1 MIAALAYLQICST
14 RNRLCAQLAR
24 LRKPQYLLG
33 AVLGFAYLG
42 FFFLRPMSSPAHSAG
57 RPGAVSPEWQPVV
70 ELAVAFALFGVMA
83 LTWLLPSKRATLDFT
98 EAEIAFLFPAPV
110 PRRALIHFRL
120 LKTQLAL
127 LFSAL
132 IMTLFTW
139 RFMPPGGAWR
149 LALGWWVLMSAM
161 ELHRLGAGFVRTR
174 LLDRGFGNWVRR
186 LIVLALLALL
196 GLTVWRRGAAAF
208 AALPADAMA
217 QPQTL
222 AEFAGTVFGQPPMN
236 WVLAPLR
243 LLVRPLLAP
252 GTADFALALLPALG
266 LGALLYFGV
275 LITAVA
281 FEEDALERAEQRS
294 RLIAAARAGNWHLA
308 GPRTREGR
316 APFRLA
322 ASGPRLVALT
332 WKNLISAQSLLTS
345 RLGILMLAMLVP
357 MAVGV
362 GIASPKAVGFKV
374 IGAMAIGL
382 VPMLF
387 FAGPELA
394 RFDLR
399 QDLPMADVLKT
410 YPLRGWQLVLG
421 EVLAPA
427 FILTLTQCVL
437 AAVAAALLPSPR
449 AAFGAPFATIAPRV
463 VIALSAMMLS
473 PVLNL
478 TLLLLHNATAVL
490 FPAWVRLGP
499 QGAQGFEAMG
509 QRMLL
514 MLGHLLSLVLALL
527 PAAGV
532 GTVVFLLVKFAAGW
546 LVALPPAALA
556 AALVLGLEAGLGLKW
571 LGDRFERMDITD

>member
-1 MIAALAYLQICST
+1 MIAALVYLQVCSA
-14 RNRLCAQLAR
+14 RNRLRAQLAR

-57 RPGAVSPEWQPVV
+57 RLGAVPPEWQPVV
-70 ELAVAFALFGVMA
+70 ELAVASALFGVMA

-110 PRRALIHFRL
+110 ARRALIHFRL

-132 IMTLFTW
+132 IMTLVTW
-139 RFMPPGGAWR
+139 RLMPPGGAWR

-174 LLDRGFGNWVRR
+174 LLDRGLGNWVRR
-186 LIVLALLALL
+186 GIVLGLLALL

-217 QPQTL
+217 QPQAL

-266 LGALLYFGV
+266 LFALFYVWV
-275 LITAVA
+275 LVTAVA
-281 FEEDALERAEQRS
+281 FEEGALERAEQRS
-294 RLIAAARAGNWHLA
+294 RLVAAVRAGNWHLT
-308 GPRTREGR
+308 GPRTRAGR
-316 APFRLA
+316 PPFRLA
-322 ASGPRLVALT
+322 ATGARFVALT
-332 WKNLISAQSLLTS
+332 WKNLISARSILTS
-345 RLGILMLAMLVP
+345 RLGIVLLAMVVP
-357 MAVGV
+357 MAIGI
-362 GIASPKAVGFKV
+362 GIASPKSIGLKV
-374 IGAMAIGL
+374 FGAMAIGFA
-382 VPMLF
+382 PMLF
-387 FAGPELA
+387 LVGPDLA

-399 QDLPMADVLKT
+399 QDLPMADVIKT

-421 EVLAPA
+421 EILAPV
-427 FILTLTQCVL
+427 FILTLSQCVL
-437 AAVAAALLPSPR
+437 VAVAAALFPSLPLPSGAKS
-449 AAFGAPFATIAPRV
+449 AAIAPRA
-463 VIALSAMMLS
+463 VIALSAVILS
-473 PVLNL
+473 PALNL
-478 TLLLLHNATAVL
+478 TLLLLHNTTAVL

-499 QGAQGFEAMG
+499 QGTQGFEAMG
-509 QRMLL
+509 QRTLL
-514 MLGHLLSLVLALL
+514 MLGHLLSLALALL
-527 PAAGV
+527 PAAGL
-532 GTVVFLLVKFAAGW
+532 GAVVFLLAKLAASW
-546 LVALPPAALA
+546 LVALPLAALA
-556 AALVLGLEAGLGLKW
+556 AALVLALEAGLGVKW

>member
-1 MIAALAYLQICST
+1 MIAALVYLQVCSA
-14 RNRLCAQLAR
+14 RNRLCAQLNR

-57 RPGAVSPEWQPVV
+57 RPAALSPEWQPVV
-70 ELAVAFALFGVMA
+70 ELAVAFALFALMA
-83 LTWLLPSKRATLDFT
+83 STWLLPSKRATLDFT

-110 PRRALIHFRL
+110 ARRALTHFRL

-139 RFMPPGGAWR
+139 RLMPPGGAWR
-149 LALGWWVLMSAM
+149 LALGWWVLMAAM

-174 LLDRGFGNWVRR
+174 LLDRGVGNGVRR
-186 LIVLALLALL
+186 VIVLGLLALL
-196 GLTVWRRGAAAF
+196 GLTVWRRASAAF

-217 QPQTL
+217 QPQAL

-252 GTADFALALLPALG
+252 GAVDFVLALLPALG
-266 LGALLYFGV
+266 LFALLYVWV
-275 LITAVA
+275 LVTAVA
-281 FEEDALERAEQRS
+281 FEETALERAEQRS

-316 APFRLA
+316 PPFRLA
-322 ASGPRLVALT
+322 ATGARFVALT

-345 RLGILMLAMLVP
+345 RLGFVLVAMLVP
-357 MAVGV
+357 LAIVVGTT
-362 GIASPKAVGFKV
+362 SPKAASLKV
-374 IGAMAIGL
+374 VGAMAIGFA
-382 VPMLF
+382 PMLF
-387 FAGPELA
+387 LVGPDLA

-399 QDLPMADVLKT
+399 QDLPMADVIKT

-421 EVLAPA
+421 EILAPA
-427 FILTLTQCVL
+427 FILTLVQCVL
-437 AAVAAALLPSPR
+437 MAVAAALFPPVLES
-449 AAFGAPFATIAPRV
+449 FGARGASLAPRV
-463 VIALSAMMLS
+463 VVALSAMLLS

-514 MLGHLLSLVLALL
+514 MMGHLLSLMLALL
-527 PAAGV
+527 PPAGV
-532 GTVVFLLVKFAAGW
+532 GTVVFLLAKFAASW
-546 LVALPPAALA
+546 LVALPLAAVA
-556 AALVLGLEAGLGLKW
+556 AALILGLEAGLGVKW